1 MTKSLLVSTFI
12 LFCSVII
19 ESSILSNITFLMVVP
34 DLVLI
39 CCVYFSLLNGKIAGE
54 TTGFISGLFL
64 DFVTGI
70 PFGFNCLF
78 RTIMGYIF
86 GCFTETVLLK
96 GLVIPMV
103 TIGIATLLKSLL
115 VSAVTVFF
123 PNVDIFHPGII
134 SQEVLF
140 EFVLNLVLAPIA
152 FKFLSFFNNLLEIS
166 TTQDKV
172 DNV

>member
-1 MTKSLLVSTFI
+1 MTKSILVSTFI

-39 CCVYFSLLNGKIAGE
+39 SNVYFALLNGKIAG
-54 TTGFISGLFL
+54 TSTGFISGLML

-78 RTIMGYIF
+78 RTIMGYVF

-96 GLVIPMV
+96 GIIIPMV
-103 TIGIATLLKSLL
+103 TIGLATLFKSLL
-115 VSAVTVFF
+115 VSVVIVFF
-123 PNVDIFHPGII
+123 PNVNVFHPGII
-134 SQEVLF
+134 SQEFLF
-140 EFVLNLVLAPIA
+140 EFIINILLAPIA
-152 FKFLSFFNNLLEIS
+152 FKFLGFFNSLLEIS

>member
-1 MTKSLLVSTFI
+1 MTKSILVSTFI

-19 ESSILSNITFLMVVP
+19 ESSILSNITFLMVIP
-34 DLVLI
+34 DFVLI
-39 CCVYFSLLNGKIAGE
+39 CSVYFALLNGKTAGE

-78 RTIMGYIF
+78 RTIMGYVF

-96 GLVIPMV
+96 GFLIPMV
-103 TIGIATLLKSLL
+103 TIGLATLLKSLL
-115 VSAVTVFF
+115 VSAVIVFF
-123 PNVDIFHPGII
+123 PNVNLYHAGII
-134 SQEVLF
+134 SQEFLF
-140 EFVLNLVLAPIA
+140 EFVLNILLAPFV
-152 FKFLSFFNNLLEIS
+152 FKFLSFFNSLLEIS